1 MCIRDSCNSKLNNGG
16 KLFILTLEI
25 SRNEIPTFSL
35 MKKKL
40 RESIKRD
47 KKIIRFICQQ
57 YPQIKKRGFSFR
69 VKILKNKYKEMI
81 KNRYISTLLNFS
93 DKEILNGI
101 DEIHSNFKK
110 MISFNDKLICLIL
123 EK

>member
-1 MCIRDSCNSKLNNGG
+1 
-16 KLFILTLEI
+16 
-25 SRNEIPTFSL
+25 

-47 KKIIRFICQQ
+47 KKIIRFIRQQ